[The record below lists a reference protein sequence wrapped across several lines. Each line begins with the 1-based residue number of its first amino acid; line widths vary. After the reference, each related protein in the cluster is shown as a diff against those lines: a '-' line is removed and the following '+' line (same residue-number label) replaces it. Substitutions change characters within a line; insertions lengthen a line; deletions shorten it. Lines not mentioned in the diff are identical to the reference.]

1 MSTGLRTYPWNYS
14 CSECDSCESRYAC
27 PVNNCSRHGSEAI
40 KWTHGGCGG
49 GLRLYEN
56 GKEKCERCGDEELFC
71 LWDCSCY
78 DESKNQKQ
86 YSYHKIK
93 NMLAKLAGMEY
104 MSVGTTP
111 TGNLGNPL
119 LERFCFGGR
128 NGLNQAE

>member
-93 NMLAKLAGMEY
+93 NMLAKLAGMDTRY
-104 MSVGTTP
+104 ASTFFIVHVSMCIDKQFRDHP
-111 TGNLGNPL
+111 
-119 LERFCFGGR
+119 ERFDD
-128 NGLNQAE
+128 